1 MKKAIIHTI
10 LVVLAM
16 FSSLATFAQTQAEN
30 NPQPFK
36 GYISN
41 EEYQVYIRMNFY
53 ENNITVPDQEIF
65 GELPGFFGANRDSRK
80 WLFTSVE
87 MTDKNQ
93 ATITIINDYGSEDLV
108 ATLTC
113 NNDSTYTLKQKEGST
128 LKIAVKGKWVKIPKT
143 IIFKK

>member
-1 MKKAIIHTI
+1 MKKAISHSI
-10 LVVLAM
+10 LVVLG
-16 FSSLATFAQTQAEN
+16 LALSMTTYAQQPATNQ
-30 NPQPFK
+30 QPFK

-41 EEYQVYIRMNFY
+41 DEYQVYIRMNFY
-53 ENNITVPDQEIF
+53 DNNIIVPDQEIF

-80 WLFTSVE
+80 WLFTSAE

-93 ATITIINDYGSEDLV
+93 ATIAITNDYGSEDLI
-108 ATLTC
+108 ATLTYK
-113 NNDSTYTLKQKEGST
+113 NDSTYILKQKEGST